1 MVRNIFICY
10 HKNSHT
16 FTLLRATYHIFL
28 DNQANIMKS
37 EVHFRT
43 VQLVKHNE
51 FIKSAELHIKHKL
64 TLFSLAEDS
73 KNAAFHESASD
84 FPVL

>member
-1 MVRNIFICY
+1 M
-10 HKNSHT
+10 KN
-16 FTLLRATYHIFL
+16 
-28 DNQANIMKS
+28 
-37 EVHFRT
+37 EVHIRT